1 MLPLARK
8 IVGFVPKT
16 VNFIQQILL
25 FILKR

>member
-1 MLPLARK
+1 MLPLGRK

-16 VNFIQQILL
+16 ADFIQQILL